1 MPIKPPQFSRKTV
14 LAAVD
19 ALPFNQG
26 QFSRFLQD
34 LGPEYFNWVR
44 HEDVSVGKRRSDLI
58 EMYDEEPMRKLRD
71 GEYLSE
77 FIVETAASHVPEP
90 PQQYPWAD
98 PVEETPTI
106 KKFRATLERDGFTIV
121 DRSLRRVLPV
131 ELGIAAAED
140 EVTRILSLPPFEV
153 AKGHLTQALD
163 AHGRGDWAAA
173 NSQIRVFYEALLD
186 DLARA
191 IDPAMAAQSGEG
203 RRQRLAREGILRVDL
218 NEWGGEGKNFINGL
232 MKRLH
237 PEGAHPGLSNEK
249 DSTYRL
255 HIVLLTARLLLE
267 RWESRPYTVSEHA

>member
-1 MPIKPPQFSRKTV
+1 MSDKPPQFSRKTV

-19 ALPFNQG
+19 TLPFNQG
-26 QFSRFLQD
+26 QFSRFLQE

-44 HEDVSVGKRRSDLI
+44 HEDVSVGKRHSDLI
-58 EMYDEEPMRKLRD
+58 EMYDEDPMRKLGD

-98 PVEETPTI
+98 PVEDKPVF

-121 DRSLRRVLPV
+121 DRTLRRVLPV

-140 EVTRILSLPPFEV
+140 EVSRILSQPPFEV
-153 AKGHLTQALD
+153 ARGHLAQALD

-186 DLARA
+186 DLAKA

-203 RRQRLAREGILRVDL
+203 RRQRLATEGILRIDL

-249 DSTYRL
+249 DSTFRL

-267 RWESRPYTVSEHA
+267 RWESGRS